1 MEKHV
6 EDKAKALADR
16 GQWASFIDVL
26 ALLVIGV
33 VLFPNVDGLVNLAG
47 IDTFAYDTFDQRC
60 EKSCTRIVCCTP
72 ALYVWLV
79 SHLFHHEGRPVYPL
93 QGASVNWFPRWK
105 EGGARVLFSC
115 EGFSN
120 IPLMG
125 TRGCINYNPILAIR
139 QLGYPM
145 IRAPSEESIMP
156 FITCGFSDPNAW
168 IAVQRKDKELR
179 GSSNGIIGSYHNW
192 LKARTQEITWLSKLK
207 ISSKEEAETPEESE
221 EVQALKAELERV
233 QAVKEK
239 FKATTIK
246 TSTWPRMKHWNG
258 KHKRP
263 KRKNGAKTSSEE
275 LCGATTTSSCFEGP
289 RVTIRESKACQRSKR
304 SLFEHLSRMDENM
317 WAIIDQYNE
326 KISLASTHEQRLE
339 DEYAKVSVLQAE
351 REARERV
358 IDSLHKEAMMRM
370 DRFTF
375 TLNGSQELPRLLVK
389 AKAMVDVYSAPEEVH
404 WLLDYC

>member
-1 MEKHV
+1 
-6 EDKAKALADR
+6 
-16 GQWASFIDVL
+16 
-26 ALLVIGV
+26 
-33 VLFPNVDGLVNLAG
+33 
-47 IDTFAYDTFDQRC
+47 
-60 EKSCTRIVCCTP
+60 
-72 ALYVWLV
+72 
-79 SHLFHHEGRPVYPL
+79 
-93 QGASVNWFPRWK
+93 
-105 EGGARVLFSC
+105 
-115 EGFSN
+115 
-120 IPLMG
+120 
-125 TRGCINYNPILAIR
+125 
-139 QLGYPM
+139 M

-156 FITCGFSDPNAW
+156 LITCGFSDPNAW
-168 IAVQRKDKELR
+168 MFQRVWKAWSAVQRKDKELR

-246 TSTWPRMKHWNG
+246 VWKECDKLRDVNMATDEALERETQKAQKEEWGQNKFW
-258 KHKRP
+258 
-263 KRKNGAKTSSEE
+263 GALWGNNYKLMLRRAESDHSRV
-275 LCGATTTSSCFEGP
+275 EGM
-289 RVTIRESKACQRSKR
+289 ILEDKLKACQRSKR

-404 WLLDYC
+404 WLLDYCQDMIDLMAHIISNR